1 MATLARERLG
11 PLARLGT
18 PLSRLG
24 APGTGRFLRSAGPL
38 LAGAAVIA
46 YGVWLHRATFDY
58 DGIARQA
65 AFNTA
70 AFVHIGGYSDIA
82 SLFFRDHM
90 WQQSLPYVHYPFE
103 YPVGTG
109 LFAWVTSLVGG
120 GVGTYLAVNAILLGA
135 CGLFTIWLLRRF
147 EGANPWLLALSPALA
162 LYVVLNWDLLSI
174 AALVGALLLFDRRR
188 DAWGA
193 VALGVATWTKFF
205 PIIALPVVLC
215 VRLLEGADRRD
226 RTRSVVRI
234 LLPFAAVAVVVNGPF
249 LLEGQTAAS
258 HWAYFFRFNA
268 WRGVGGSLWS
278 LLSDGHMTGGAANA
292 ASAALTLAGIAV
304 IFAAFIWAYRRGSRI
319 DQLIR
324 LTLLACFAWFFFAIK
339 AYSPQYDLWVM
350 VLLALTGAPFAVA
363 VAFAAAD
370 VGYFITAFAWLR
382 LMPKAQWFGPHV
394 LRPAVAIKTAML
406 FTVAAWAVWAIV
418 RPHLKRSRPLPVVEH
433 EPPYEYAGLTNTQ
446 E

>member
-1 MATLARERLG
+1 MVTDRWASRPGQL
-11 PLARLGT
+11 RLGT
-18 PLSRLG
+18 
-24 APGTGRFLRSAGPL
+24 AARSWRIWGPL
-38 LAGAAVIA
+38 MAGAALMA
-46 YGVWLHRATFDY
+46 YGIVLRRTTFTY
-58 DGIARQA
+58 HGPPNQG
-65 AFNTA
+65 AFNS
-70 AFVHIGGYSDIA
+70 FVLSHLGAYSDIA

-258 HWAYFFRFNA
+258 HWAYFFRFNST
-268 WRGVGGSLWS
+268 RGAGGSVWNLFGLTVS
-278 LLSDGHMTGGAANA
+278 RSTLNEAT
-292 ASAALTLAGIAV
+292 AALTLAGVVAV
-304 IFAAFIWAYRRGSRI
+304 LGAVVWATRRGARPS
-319 DQLIR
+319 QLIAPA
-324 LTLLACFAWFFFAIK
+324 LLGCVAWFFFASK
-339 AYSPQYDLWVM
+339 TYSPQYGLWVM
-350 VLLALTGAPFAVA
+350 ALLALTGAPVTLA
-363 VAFAAAD
+363 VAFAATDLAF
-370 VGYFITAFAWLR
+370 FITSFSLLQLTGPSNTWFAANAYPPSIAAREAAL
-382 LMPKAQWFGPHV
+382 L
-394 LRPAVAIKTAML
+394 AVT
-406 FTVAAWAVWAIV
+406 AWAVWAIAGRITGP
-418 RPHLKRSRPLPVVEH
+418 RPRFLQSGPRADPT
-433 EPPYEYAGLTNTQ
+433 EPPRSVRAHTATPLS
-446 E
+446 